1 MSTPARI
8 AHPIS
13 RRSALAA
20 FGLAA
25 LGGQALLAGCARAG
39 SNTGSSAS
47 GALQVV
53 ASMYVMEDF
62 TKKIGGD
69 LVDVT
74 TLVPSG
80 TEPHD
85 WEPSARDIE
94 GLQSAALFVY
104 NGAGMEHWADDVV
117 SGLDAS
123 KVVEASSGIT
133 LLEGDHDHDSEDGD
147 DGHDH
152 DEVEY
157 DPHVWLSP
165 KNAKAE
171 LANIRDG
178 LKRVDPDHASDYDTA
193 FEEQDRAFDELD
205 EEFRSRLSDL
215 PNKTIVVSHAAY
227 GYLCEA
233 YGLTQRAITGVDAEG
248 EPDAKTMASIIDFV
262 KENNVK
268 TIFTEELVSP
278 KVAQSIADA
287 TGAECRVLSPVEGL
301 TEEQE
306 KEGADYLSLMREN
319 LDTLVTAL
327 S

>member
-1 MSTPARI
+1 M
-8 AHPIS
+8 
-13 RRSALAA
+13 
-20 FGLAA
+20 
-25 LGGQALLAGCARAG
+25 
-39 SNTGSSAS
+39 
-47 GALQVV
+47 
-53 ASMYVMEDF
+53 
-62 TKKIGGD
+62 
-69 LVDVT
+69 
-74 TLVPSG
+74 
-80 TEPHD
+80 
-85 WEPSARDIE
+85 
-94 GLQSAALFVY
+94 
-104 NGAGMEHWADDVV
+104 
-117 SGLDAS
+117 
-123 KVVEASSGIT
+123 
-133 LLEGDHDHDSEDGD
+133 
-147 DGHDH
+147 
-152 DEVEY
+152 
-157 DPHVWLSP
+157 WLSP

-233 YGLTQRAITGVDAEG
+233 YGLTQRAITGIDAEG